1 MRINKAAAISSQQDN
16 NFIKPSYGGE
26 YSEDERSNEGNS
38 QMIDEHQ
45 KSEDDIPQEGDYE
58 SEFDKYEMKFPSK
71 YHNNDD
77 SNRIITQESTSSDGK
92 IVRWYENQKKEVIFK

>member
-1 MRINKAAAISSQQDN
+1 MRVNKAAAIFSQQDN

-38 QMIDEHQ
+38 QIDEHQ

-58 SEFDKYEMKFPSK
+58 YEFDKYEMKFPPK